1 MFALMLS
8 PAKKNTQLPTIHTE
22 IKQHTKS
29 IYNNLRPQYDTL
41 QKHKGH
47 EGLVDCSRYLIATTS
62 H

>member
-8 PAKKNTQLPTIHTE
+8 PAKKTHNYQLYTQ

-29 IYNNLRPQYDTL
+29 IYNNLQPQYAML